1 MKLVKPISEPFSVF
15 SPEND
20 LKKSRPGLAALPGT
34 NEPMKRKKL
43 MKKRGW
49 TFIKKACIGVMLS
62 IGMLI
67 TFACQDELVA
77 ERQMPAGNEIAF
89 ALAKDSAWTAVL
101 SRSAESTSSTV
112 KESRRFLTVI
122 GKDSVFLHTRVEE
135 NTPPAFSDAASSRA
149 ATRTTADLS
158 SFYLHAFLDDGSE
171 FMKNQL
177 VVNKNGKWEYSPLKY
192 WPNNKDAEVH
202 FYGYAKTSIQ
212 VGEETPVVYPAT
224 SPEYTKQE
232 NGYQG
237 TFSHILPTP
246 NKDNRDAE
254 RQPDLIFA
262 MAPNQSKQ
270 SINGAVQLKFY
281 HALSAIVFKVGE
293 MPVGT
298 KITNLTIADVKE
310 SGNCTMTLATDG
322 KIDFD
327 WTPNGDSKTYT
338 QAFNKENVKEG
349 DFISEDAT
357 TFMMIPQTL
366 TDESHLVI
374 RFTIGQHNYEYEHPL
389 IITDEE
395 DNVLSSQWEPNK
407 KYIYTLSTTEVVEVD
422 VTDQVTGENQT
433 VKEQVKI
440 QNTGLT
446 PSYIRAAIVGYWVNE
461 GGDIVAS
468 WNTEDGVGTFTG
480 LEGNTAWIEGADGFY
495 YHEKVVNPGM
505 YTDELFTRYELT
517 GNPPIVGASLELNI
531 VVQAV
536 KSIPTTGWSV
546 TESNGVLTS
555 KQ

>member
-1 MKLVKPISEPFSVF
+1 MWA
-15 SPEND
+15 
-20 LKKSRPGLAALPGT
+20 LAP
-34 NEPMKRKKL
+34 
-43 MKKRGW
+43 
-49 TFIKKACIGVMLS
+49 
-62 IGMLI
+62 IGMLAA
-67 TFACQDELVA
+67 FSCQDDLVA
-77 ERQMPAGNEIAF
+77 ERQPVASGDEIAF
-89 ALAKDSAWTAVL
+89 SVASDSTWAAM
-101 SRSAESTSSTV
+101 SRSAEALSSTV
-112 KESRRFLTVI
+112 KESRRFLTAI
-122 GKDSVFLHTRVEE
+122 GKDSVFLHTRVED
-135 NTPPAFSDAASSRA
+135 NTPPVFSDAASSRA
-149 ATRTTADLS
+149 ATRTTTDLT

-177 VVNKNGKWEYSPLKY
+177 VEKKNGKWEYSPVKY
-192 WPNNKDAEVH
+192 WPNNKGAEVH
-202 FYGYAKTSIQ
+202 FYGYAKTM
-212 VGEETPVVYPAT
+212 VGTTEWNPNPT
-224 SPEYTKQE
+224 YTRVANGE
-232 NGYQG
+232 GYQG
-237 TFSHILPTP
+237 TFSHTLPAPDTD
-246 NKDNRDAE
+246 NKDAE

-262 MAPNQSKQ
+262 MAPNLSKQ

-281 HALSAIVFKVGE
+281 HALSAIVFKVGN
-293 MPVGT
+293 MPEGT

-310 SGNCTMTLATDG
+310 SGNCTMTAATG
-322 KIDFD
+322 GGINFA
-327 WTPNGDSKTYT
+327 WTPGKAVKTYT
-338 QAFNKENVKEG
+338 QAFNKENLKEG
-349 DFISEDAT
+349 DAISEDAT
-357 TFMMIPQTL
+357 TFMMIPQKL
-366 TDESHLVI
+366 TDKSHLVI

-395 DNVLSSQWEPNK
+395 DNVLSNQWEPNK

-461 GGDIVAS
+461 NGDIVAS
-468 WNTEDGVGTFTG
+468 WKADDEEVGTFAG

-495 YHEKVVNPGM
+495 YHKKVVDPGK
-505 YTDELFTRYELT
+505 YTADLFTRYELT

>member
-15 SPEND
+15 SLEND
-20 LKKSRPGLAALPGT
+20 LKKSRPGLAAFPGT

-77 ERQMPAGNEIAF
+77 ERQMLAGNEIAF
-89 ALAKDSAWTAVL
+89 ALAKDSVWTAVL
-101 SRSAESTSSTV
+101 SRSAESISSTV
-112 KESRRFLTVI
+112 KESRRFLTVT

-149 ATRTTADLS
+149 ATRTTTDLT

-177 VVNKNGKWEYSPLKY
+177 VEKKNGKWEYSPLKY

-202 FYGYAKTSIQ
+202 FYGYAKTM
-212 VGEETPVVYPAT
+212 VGTTEWNPNPT
-224 SPEYTKQE
+224 YTRVANGE
-232 NGYQG
+232 GYQG
-237 TFSHILPTP
+237 TFSHTLPAP
-246 NKDNRDAE
+246 NTDNRDAE

-281 HALSAIVFKVGE
+281 HALSAIVFKVGD
-293 MPVGT
+293 MPEGT

-310 SGNCTMTLATDG
+310 SGNCTMTAATGGGINFVWIPDEAV
-322 KIDFD
+322 
-327 WTPNGDSKTYT
+327 KTYT

-357 TFMMIPQTL
+357 TFMMIPQEL
-366 TDESHLVI
+366 SKESHLVI

-395 DNVLSSQWEPNK
+395 DNVLSNQWEPNK

-461 GGDIVAS
+461 GGDIVAN
-468 WNTEDGVGTFTG
+468 WKTEDGVGTFTG
-480 LEGNTAWIEGADGFY
+480 LEGNTAWIKGTDDFY
-495 YHEKVVNPGM
+495 YYKNIVNPGM
-505 YTDELFTRYELT
+505 YTAELFTRYELI

-546 TESNGVLTS
+546 TESNGFLTS
-555 KQ
+555 K